1 MDSKERAR
9 AEVVPLRSSSV
20 ERVERIPRVKI
31 RRFEGQPRTF
41 FDPGELSELAAS
53 IEEVGQQTPILV
65 KRVSGDQKHDYE
77 LIDGERRWLACGMV
91 GVETLLAL
99 VKEPRDSE
107 DQFLGSVVANFG
119 RVGHT
124 PLETAKAI
132 ERLRASKQMQRYS
145 AGEQVERIAKICA
158 RSAPWVYQHLALLR
172 LDPKVQAMMEPSVP
186 KDKRLDISI
195 ALYLTSLHTELQ
207 LEIAEEVVRKG
218 LKLKEARF
226 HARKVAQRVGIQAG
240 VAKRGRR
247 PHDDYRILQRFAVS
261 FLKEARMF
269 LEMSPDYFENMF
281 KKRDP
286 KERATLIQDFEQG
299 IAQLKKLRDVL
310 ARIK

>member
-9 AEVVPLRSSSV
+9 AKVVPLRSFSV

-41 FDPGELSELAAS
+41 FDPGELAELAAS

-65 KRVSGDQKHDYE
+65 KRMSGDQKHDYE
-77 LIDGERRWLACGMV
+77 LIDGERRWLACGMI
-91 GVETLLAL
+91 GVETMLAL
-99 VKEPRDSE
+99 IKEPRDSE
-107 DQFLGSVVANFG
+107 DQFLSSVVANFG

-158 RSAPWVYQHLALLR
+158 RSTPWVYQHLALLR
-172 LDPKVQAMMEPSVP
+172 LDPKVQAMLEPSVP
-186 KDKRLDISI
+186 KDKRLDLSI

-218 LKLKEARF
+218 LKLKEAAF
-226 HARKVAQRVGIQAG
+226 LCPQGGTARWDTSWNRE
-240 VAKRGRR
+240 KR
-247 PHDDYRILQRFAVS
+247 
-261 FLKEARMF
+261 
-269 LEMSPDYFENMF
+269 
-281 KKRDP
+281 
-286 KERATLIQDFEQG
+286 
-299 IAQLKKLRDVL
+299 
-310 ARIK
+310 